1 LGKVESIH
9 LKSKTTIFLSIQ
21 NVLDILKEIMETGR
35 EYLDLKKVNGPNQV
49 ALQIL
54 IIDAYCQSYAK
65 IGRGY
70 RRD

>member
-1 LGKVESIH
+1 M
-9 LKSKTTIFLSIQ
+9 
-21 NVLDILKEIMETGR
+21 DTGR
-35 EYLDLKKVNGPNQV
+35 IYLDLKKANGPNQV

-70 RRD
+70 RGDQMGSKDKLIISFFDRKGAM